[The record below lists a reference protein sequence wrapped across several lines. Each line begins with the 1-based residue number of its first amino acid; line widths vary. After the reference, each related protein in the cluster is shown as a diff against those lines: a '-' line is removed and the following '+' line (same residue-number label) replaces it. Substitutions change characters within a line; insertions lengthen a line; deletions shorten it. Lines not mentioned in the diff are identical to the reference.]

1 MDALEY
7 TQTHLPEFLADLE
20 AFIRLEAPS
29 HDLPGLRQV
38 ARWIVENFAP
48 FGTLSQEETPNGPLL
63 TLKRPG
69 SGPKVLVLC
78 HFDTVHPVGAFGWK
92 LEGDWAFG
100 PGVYDMKGGIV
111 QLLWALRAAEAL
123 GLKLPSLEVLF
134 TPDEEVGSLASRAAI
149 ERAGK
154 RTDLVLVL
162 EAPMGNGDLKVARK
176 GVGQYRLTAH
186 GKAAHQ
192 GVEPEKGVNAIVEL
206 AHQIAQVVALQD
218 WEKGTT
224 LGPNVVQGGTVSN
237 VVPDEAHVLIDL
249 RVWQMGEAKRIEG
262 ALQALKPHL
271 PGARLSLEGGINRPP
286 MEPSEASLR
295 LFERARRI
303 GAQVGLNLGAG
314 RVGGGSDGNF
324 TAALGVPTLDG
335 LGLFGAD
342 AHQKTERVAVSQIPQ
357 RVALLAG
364 LLEDLVADV
373 YTK

>member
-1 MDALEY
+1 MNALEY
-7 TQTHLPEFLADLE
+7 TQTHLPQFLADLE
-20 AFIRLEAPS
+20 TFIRLEAPS
-29 HDLPGLRQV
+29 YDLSGLQKV
-38 ARWIVENFAP
+38 ALWIAEKFAP
-48 FGTLSQEETPNGPLL
+48 FGSLSRQETESGPML

-69 SGPKVLVLC
+69 SGPKVLLLC

-92 LEGDWAFG
+92 LEGDAAFG
-100 PGVYDMKGGIV
+100 PGIYDMKGNIV
-111 QLLWALRAAEAL
+111 QLLWALRAAEEL

-149 ERAGK
+149 EAAGK
-154 RTDLVLVL
+154 RNDLVLVL

-192 GVEPEKGVNAIVEL
+192 GVEPEKGVNAVVEL
-206 AHQIAQVVALQD
+206 AHQIARVVTLQD

-249 RVWQMGEAKRIEG
+249 RVWQMSEAERVDS
-262 ALQALKPHL
+262 ALRALEPHL
-271 PGARLSLEGGINRPP
+271 PGASLSLEGGINRPP

-295 LFERARRI
+295 LFQRAKRI
-303 GAQVGLNLGAG
+303 GEQVGLNLGAG

-342 AHQKTERVAVSQIPQ
+342 AHQKTERVVVSQIPN

-364 LLEDLVADV
+364 LLDELASAS
-373 YTK
+373 

>member
-1 MDALEY
+1 VNALEY
-7 TQTHLPEFLADLE
+7 AQTHLLEFLADLE
-20 AFIRLEAPS
+20 TFIRLEAPS
-29 HDLPGLRQV
+29 QDLSRLQEV
-38 ARWIVENFAP
+38 AAWIAEKFAP
-48 FGTLSQEETPNGPLL
+48 FGHLSREETAAGPML

-69 SGPKVLVLC
+69 FGPKVLLLG

-100 PGVYDMKGGIV
+100 PGVYDMKGNIV
-111 QLLWALRAAEAL
+111 QLLWVLRGAEEL
-123 GLKLPSLEVLF
+123 GIRLPSLEVLF
-134 TPDEEVGSLASRAAI
+134 TPDEEVGSPASRAAI
-149 ERAGK
+149 EAAG
-154 RTDLVLVL
+154 RRNDWVLVL

-206 AHQIAQVVALQD
+206 AHQIAKVVALQD
-218 WEKGTT
+218 GEKGTT
-224 LGPNVVQGGTVSN
+224 LGPNVMRGGTVSN
-237 VVPDEAHVLIDL
+237 VVPDEAYVLIDL
-249 RVWQMGEAKRIEG
+249 RVWQMSEAERVDG
-262 ALQALKPHL
+262 ALRALEPHL
-271 PGARLSLEGGINRPP
+271 PGARLSLEGGLNRPP
-286 MEPSEASLR
+286 MEPTEASMG
-295 LFERARRI
+295 LFERARRV
-303 GAQVGLNLGAG
+303 GERVGLKLGAG

-364 LLEDLVADV
+364 LLEDLAGVR
-373 YTK
+373 